1 MVGGLL
7 YQEYRLCL
15 EGAEPAVHITQ
26 LLKDKVTPRV
36 RSDGFFDLA
45 DHNEDQLLKIM
56 QRPVSF
62 VLCPAS
68 MLDLSPHT

>member
-26 LLKDKVTPRV
+26 LLKDKVMPRV

-45 DHNEDQLLKIM
+45 DYNEDQLLKIM
-56 QRPVSF
+56 
-62 VLCPAS
+62 
-68 MLDLSPHT
+68 